1 MKKDLDRLMEE
12 RGLDAAVVGGNV
24 YGNPTMNYLLNG
36 AAVGGGIVVKKRGQ
50 TPTFIHYSIE
60 REEAV
65 ASGLELVDLS
75 RYNYLSILREKH
87 DRLAANVELYRRIF
101 ADLGV
106 KGEVGFYGMADQ
118 GSAFVF
124 LSALDQALPDV
135 RVRGEYQEGLFDVA
149 RATKDADEVA
159 LIRQAARLTCEVIS
173 ETIAFLQRQR
183 VEGETLVTADGAPLT
198 IGAVK
203 REIMRLLAERRLED
217 PQGVIFAIGRDGAIP
232 HSKGRPDAPIRL
244 GQPIVYDLYPRHASG
259 YFFDCTRTFCLGYA
273 PPEVEKVYQDV
284 SGCVDAVIAASQ
296 VGVPA
301 RTLQQVACQFFE
313 ERGHPTVASD
323 PQTEEGYV
331 HSISHGLGLA
341 VHEEPH
347 FADIPSN
354 TTTLQPG
361 HVYTIEPGL
370 YYPDRGYGVR
380 IEDVIW
386 IDEQGT
392 LHNLTDLPRQ
402 LVFEMNGRGSR

>member
-12 RGLDAAVVGGNV
+12 RGLDAAVVSGNV
-24 YGNPTMNYLLNG
+24 YGNPTMSYLLNG
-36 AAVGGGIVVKKRGQ
+36 AAVGGGIIVKKRGQ
-50 TPTFIHYSIE
+50 KPTFIHYSIE

-75 RYNYLSILREKH
+75 RYDYMSILREKP

-124 LSALDQALPDV
+124 LSALGGTLSDV
-135 RVRGEYQEGLFDVA
+135 HVHGEYGEGLFDIA
-149 RATKDADEVA
+149 RATKDAGEVA
-159 LIRQAARLTCEVIS
+159 LIREAARLTCEVIS
-173 ETIAFLQRQR
+173 ETIAFLQRHR
-183 VEGETLVTADGAPLT
+183 VEDETLVTAGGAPLT
-198 IGAVK
+198 IGNVK

-217 PQGVIFAIGRDGAIP
+217 PHGVIFAIGRDGAIP
-232 HSKGRPDAPIRL
+232 HSKGNPDAPIRL
-244 GQPIVYDLYPRHASG
+244 GQPIVYDLYPRHPSG

-273 PPEVEKVYQDV
+273 PPEVEKIYQDV

-296 VGVPA
+296 VGVLA

-313 ERGHPTVASD
+313 ERGHPTIVSD

-347 FADIPSN
+347 FSDIPSN

-380 IEDVIW
+380 IEDVVW
-386 IDEQGT
+386 FDEQGV
-392 LHNLTDLPRQ
+392 LHNLTELPRR
-402 LVFEMNGRGSR
+402 LVVAVDGDR